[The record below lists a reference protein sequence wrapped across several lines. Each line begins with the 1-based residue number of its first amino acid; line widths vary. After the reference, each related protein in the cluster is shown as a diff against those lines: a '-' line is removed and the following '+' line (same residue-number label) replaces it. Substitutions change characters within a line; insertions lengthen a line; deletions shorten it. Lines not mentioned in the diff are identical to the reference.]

1 MIVITEEEKTP
12 ERKVNM
18 RKPSMLITPKKFS
31 KKNGSNGNSTR
42 NDGSTRG
49 GATTT
54 DQLVRSFKDEDDDW
68 HHISHTRDVSPFVPV
83 AAASLEHSN

>member
-31 KKNGSNGNSTR
+31 KKNGSNGHSTR

-49 GATTT
+49 GATILL
-54 DQLVRSFKDEDDDW
+54 DRSFKDEDDDW
-68 HHISHTRDVSPFVPV
+68 HHISH
-83 AAASLEHSN
+83 